1 MFATQASPACMS
13 PRQTSSMSP
22 YLIPY
27 ITPQHSLADVFS
39 SARDFTIRG
48 PVTIPSQ
55 KGNVD
60 ILLTVLNGWKN
71 DIKNSKNMDDV
82 VPDSTEFPW
91 SPTAYELHLT
101 QNKTPER
108 MIWFNVMAAIDK
120 MVAHYKAV
128 PSFQKTVSLCE
139 VYVMDDGLYLEG
151 YITLITAGTTCGQE
165 VETDDRGMI
174 VEPAL
179 ELTQRAHT

>member
-1 MFATQASPACMS
+1 MFATQVSPACMS
-13 PRQTSSMSP
+13 PRQTRSMSP
-22 YLIPY
+22 YLSSY
-27 ITPQHSLADVFS
+27 ITSQHSLADDFS

-71 DIKNSKNMDDV
+71 DIKNSKTMDDV
-82 VPDSTEFPW
+82 VPDNTELPW
-91 SPTAYELHLT
+91 LPTAYELHLT

-108 MIWFNVMAAIDK
+108 MIWLNVMAAIDK
-120 MVAHYKAV
+120 MVEHYKIV
-128 PSFQKTVSLCE
+128 PAFQKTASLCE

-151 YITLITAGTTCGQE
+151 YITLITTGTTCEQE

-174 VEPAL
+174 VKPAVKVL
-179 ELTQRAHT
+179 